1 MKIQIEPA
9 QFPEDADA
17 ILSLFSGYATSL
29 GIDLTFQSFEEE
41 LNSLPGKYAPSQGGS
56 LLIARAEL
64 NSLTG
69 KYTSY
74 QGGSL
79 LVTRADTGFQEQNTN
94 AAGLGLVDSIS
105 SPQSSSV
112 LGCVAL
118 RRSSDGWC
126 EMKRLYVL
134 KEARGEHLGEKLVQA
149 ILVQARDLGYRGV
162 RLDTLP
168 EMTAAQRLYR
178 KYGFVDIVPY
188 YETPIQRTVFM
199 GCEFS

>member
-9 QFPEDADA
+9 QFPEDADS
-17 ILSLFSGYATSL
+17 IRLLFSGYAASL
-29 GIDLTFQSFEEE
+29 GIDLTFQSFQEE
-41 LNSLPGKYAPSQGGS
+41 LDSLPGKYAPSQAGS
-56 LLIARAEL
+56 LLIARA
-64 NSLTG
+64 
-69 KYTSY
+69 
-74 QGGSL
+74 
-79 LVTRADTGFQEQNTN
+79 DTGIREHNTN
-94 AAGLGLVDSIS
+94 GLVDSITS
-105 SPQSSSV
+105 RFPST

-134 KEARGEHLGEKLVQA
+134 KEARGERLGEKLVEA
-149 ILVQARDLGYRGV
+149 ILAQARDLGYRGM

-178 KYGFVDIVPY
+178 KYGFVHIAPY

-199 GCEFS
+199 GCEFLGS

>member
-9 QFPEDADA
+9 QFPEDADS

-29 GIDLTFQSFEEE
+29 GIDLTFQSFQEE
-41 LNSLPGKYAPSQGGS
+41 LDSLPGKYAPSQGGA
-56 LLIARAEL
+56 LLIAR
-64 NSLTG
+64 
-69 KYTSY
+69 
-74 QGGSL
+74 
-79 LVTRADTGFQEQNTN
+79 VDTGFPS
-94 AAGLGLVDSIS
+94 A
-105 SPQSSSV
+105 

-134 KEARGEHLGEKLVQA
+134 KEARGERLGEKLVQA
-149 ILVQARDLGYRGV
+149 ILAQARALGYRGM

-188 YETPIQRTVFM
+188 YDTPIQRTVFM
-199 GCEFS
+199 GCELL